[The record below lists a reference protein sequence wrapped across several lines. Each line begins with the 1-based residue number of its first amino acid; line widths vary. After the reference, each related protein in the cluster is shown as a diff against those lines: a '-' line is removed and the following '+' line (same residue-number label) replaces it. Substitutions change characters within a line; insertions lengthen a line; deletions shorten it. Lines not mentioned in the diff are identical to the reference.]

1 MNTNYEKFIVANQ
14 ALMDCY
20 KAVPADKYSAMSAK
34 DQAEVCKPEVQ
45 AVRTHIEGGHAQF
58 ANILKERLQ
67 AFE

>member
-20 KAVPADKYSAMSAK
+20 KAVPADKYSAMSA
-34 DQAEVCKPEVQ
+34 QQQSEVCKAEVQ
-45 AVRTHIEGGHAQF
+45 TVKTHIDSGHAQF

-67 AFE
+67 SFE